1 MPALAIDERDG
12 RAYFGVRLIPRAS
25 RNAIAGVREG
35 VLHVRVTAAPVD
47 GAANRAL
54 TELLGKTLRIG
65 VRSVRIESGG
75 TSSRKRL
82 SVPDGTLERLKAL
95 SGPDVTP

>member
-12 RAYFGVRLIPRAS
+12 RAHFGVRLIPRAS
-25 RNAIAGVREG
+25 RNAIGGVRDG
-35 VLHVRVTAAPVD
+35 VLQVRVTAAPVD

-54 TELLGKTLRIG
+54 VELLGEALRVGGSAI
-65 VRSVRIESGG
+65 RIESGA

-82 SVPDGTLERLKAL
+82 SVPRDALERLQAL
-95 SGPDVTP
+95 ERLP

>member
-1 MPALAIDERDG
+1 MPGLAVDLRDG
-12 RAYFGVRLIPRAS
+12 RVHFGVRLIPRAA

-54 TELLGKTLRIG
+54 LGLLAKSLHVGATR
-65 VRSVRIESGG
+65 VRIESGA

-82 SVPDGTLERLKAL
+82 SVPHDVLERLHAL
-95 SGPDVTP
+95 

>member
-25 RNAIAGVREG
+25 RNAVAGVREG
-35 VLHVRVTAAPVD
+35 VLHIRVTAAPVN

-54 TELLGKTLRIG
+54 VELLSKSLRVGGSAI
-65 VRSVRIESGG
+65 RIESGAA
-75 TSSRKRL
+75 SSRKRL
-82 SVPDGTLERLKAL
+82 SVPHAALERIRTL
-95 SGPDVTP
+95 